1 MAIERISAIVFPG
14 GFNLPLWTAM
24 AHRFLRARDIEL
36 DLAYTANSVEQ
47 LAGLIT
53 GKWDIGLTAFDN
65 IVAYAEGQGE
75 QPVEGEPDLFAFMG
89 GDNGFLRLVVLPEMQ
104 TYADLRGKTL
114 SVDAMTTGFAFVLRK
129 MLALNGVS
137 ESAVT
142 FERAGGAL
150 QRFQALQARKHAGTL
165 LVTPF
170 ELMGAASG
178 LRVLQSACD
187 LLPHYQ
193 GISGTAR
200 RAWARANRDLLV
212 RFIQAYLEALD
223 WLYRSDNRAN
233 ARDLLLKHVPTLGQ
247 EIAQAT
253 CDILLAAR
261 HGFHPQARIDDEG
274 AATVLRLRTE
284 YAQPQKFL
292 AQPEKYID
300 LSYYTAAIAP

>member
-1 MAIERISAIVFPG
+1 MARISAIVFPG

-24 AHRFLRARDIEL
+24 AQGFLRARDIEL

-47 LAGLIT
+47 LTGLIM

-65 IVAYAEGQGE
+65 IVAYQEGQGE
-75 QPVEGEPDLFAFMG
+75 QPVEGRPDLFAFMG
-89 GDNGFLRLVVLPEMQ
+89 GDNGFLRLVVAPEVQ

-129 MLALNGVS
+129 MLALNGVRES
-137 ESAVT
+137 EVT

-178 LRVLQSACD
+178 LRVLQSASD

-193 GISGTAR
+193 GICGTAR
-200 RAWARANRDLLV
+200 RPWARANRNVLV
-212 RFIQAYLEALD
+212 RFIEAYLEALG
-223 WLYRSDNRAN
+223 WLYRSDNRAK
-233 ARDLLLKHVPTLGQ
+233 ARDLLLQHVPGLDQ
-247 EIAQAT
+247 EAAQAT
-253 CDILLAAR
+253 CDILLDAR
-261 HGFHPQARIDDEG
+261 HGFDPEARMDDEG

-292 AQPEKYID
+292 SRPDKYID
-300 LSYYTAAIAP
+300 LSCYEAAAG

>member
-24 AHRFLRARDIEL
+24 AHGFLRARDIEL

-89 GDNGFLRLVVLPEMQ
+89 GDNGFLRLVVLPEIQ
-104 TYADLRGKTL
+104 AYTDLRGKTL

-137 ESAVT
+137 ESEVT

-178 LRVLQSACD
+178 LRVLQSARD

-200 RAWARANRDLLV
+200 RA
-212 RFIQAYLEALD
+212 
-223 WLYRSDNRAN
+223 
-233 ARDLLLKHVPTLGQ
+233 
-247 EIAQAT
+247 
-253 CDILLAAR
+253 
-261 HGFHPQARIDDEG
+261 
-274 AATVLRLRTE
+274 
-284 YAQPQKFL
+284 
-292 AQPEKYID
+292 
-300 LSYYTAAIAP
+300 

>member
-24 AHRFLRARDIEL
+24 AQGFLRAHDIEL

-47 LAGLIT
+47 VCGLIT

-65 IVAYAEGQGE
+65 IVAYQEGQGE
-75 QPVEGEPDLFAFMG
+75 QPVEGKPDLFAFMG
-89 GDNGFLRLVVLPEMQ
+89 GDNGFLRFVVAPEIE
-104 TYADLRGKTL
+104 TYADLKGKTF
-114 SVDAMTTGFAFVLRK
+114 SVDTMTTGFAFVLRK

-137 ESAVT
+137 EREVT

-170 ELMGAASG
+170 ELMGRASG

-187 LLPHYQ
+187 LLPRYQ

-200 RAWARANRDLLV
+200 RSWARANKDVVV

-223 WLYRSDNRAN
+223 WLYRSDNCAD
-233 ARDLLLKHVPTLGQ
+233 ARDLLLKQVPALGQ

-253 CDILLAAR
+253 CDILLDAGQ
-261 HGFHPQARIDDEG
+261 GFHPQARIDDEG

-284 YAQPQKFL
+284 YAQPQRFL
-292 AQPEKYID
+292 VKPEKYID
-300 LSYYTAAIAP
+300 LSYYTAAIGG

>member
-1 MAIERISAIVFPG
+1 MAMARISAIVFPG

-24 AHRFLRARDIEL
+24 TQGFLRARDIEV

-47 LAGLIT
+47 LCGLIA

-65 IVAYAEGQGE
+65 IVAYQEGQGE
-75 QPVEGEPDLFAFMG
+75 QSLEGEPDLFAFMG
-89 GDNGFLRLVVLPEMQ
+89 GDNGFLRLVVAPEIQ
-104 TYADLRGKTL
+104 SYADLRGRTL

-137 ESAVT
+137 ENDVT

-178 LRVLQSACD
+178 LRVLQSASD

-200 RAWARANRDLLV
+200 RSWARVHQDVLV

-223 WLYRSDNRAN
+223 WLYRSDNGAK
-233 ARDLLLKHVPTLGQ
+233 ARDLLLQHVPTLG
-247 EIAQAT
+247 EELAQTT
-253 CDILLAAR
+253 CDTLLDAR
-261 HGFHPQARIDDEG
+261 QGFQPKAQIHDEG
-274 AATVLRLRTE
+274 AATVMRLRTE
-284 YAQPQKFL
+284 YGQPQKFL
-292 AQPEKYID
+292 TKPEKYID
-300 LSYYTAAIAP
+300 LSYYMAATGR